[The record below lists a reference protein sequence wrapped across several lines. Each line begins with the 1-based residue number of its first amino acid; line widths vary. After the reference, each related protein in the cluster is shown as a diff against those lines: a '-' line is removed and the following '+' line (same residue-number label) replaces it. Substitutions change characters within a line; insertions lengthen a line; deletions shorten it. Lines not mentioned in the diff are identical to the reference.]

1 MTNALR
7 ITPAPGTEEDEER
20 WLIARAVAGDQ
31 EATRRLYDA
40 HVDRVYRLAYR
51 IAGDRHLASELTQD
65 VFVQLFRALGQFRG
79 ESSFAT
85 WLHRVATTT
94 CLNAMRRVKRFRT
107 REQDLTEYHQLPA
120 RDQAVHP
127 DLRDAVGAAIDAL
140 PDHLRLPLVMHTLEG
155 YTHAE
160 IGAAL
165 GVAEGTSKARVS
177 EARVRLRQTLALH
190 LEDRP

>member
-1 MTNALR
+1 M
-7 ITPAPGTEEDEER
+7 D
-20 WLIARAVAGDQ
+20 RA
-31 EATRRLYDA
+31 
-40 HVDRVYRLAYR
+40 HRLAYR

-65 VFVQLFRALGQFRG
+65 VFVQLFRALAFPAA
-79 ESSFAT
+79 SSFAT

-107 REQDLTEYHQLPA
+107 REQVLTEYHQLPA
-120 RDQAVHP
+120 GDQAVHP
-127 DLRDAVGAAIDAL
+127 DLRDAVGAAIDAR
-140 PDHLRLPLVMHTLEG
+140 PDDLRLPLVMHTLEG